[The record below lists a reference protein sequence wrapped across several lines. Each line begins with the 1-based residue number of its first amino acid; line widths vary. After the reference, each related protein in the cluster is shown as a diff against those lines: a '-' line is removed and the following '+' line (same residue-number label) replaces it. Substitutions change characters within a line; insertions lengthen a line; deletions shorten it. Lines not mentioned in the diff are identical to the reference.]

1 MAPRPQRAQWQHP
14 RPNWSPWSSNW
25 SSGIKYQSDA
35 RHLLLGLRPPATC
48 GRRQPPPGG
57 GTAGLRGCGRPG
69 RRALMAAAG
78 PRSHECFSARARGAG
93 GASRCELAG
102 CRRHLFAAAAA
113 ASPGPQR
120 AAGLSAEVVESGRT
134 VLVSL
139 SLPGGLKH
147 QR

>member
-1 MAPRPQRAQWQHP
+1 
-14 RPNWSPWSSNW
+14 
-25 SSGIKYQSDA
+25 
-35 RHLLLGLRPPATC
+35 
-48 GRRQPPPGG
+48 
-57 GTAGLRGCGRPG
+57 
-69 RRALMAAAG
+69 MAAAG

-113 ASPGPQR
+113 ASLGPQR

>member
-1 MAPRPQRAQWQHP
+1 
-14 RPNWSPWSSNW
+14 
-25 SSGIKYQSDA
+25 
-35 RHLLLGLRPPATC
+35 
-48 GRRQPPPGG
+48 
-57 GTAGLRGCGRPG
+57 
-69 RRALMAAAG
+69 MAAGG

-102 CRRHLFAAAAA
+102 CRRHLLAAAAAAA

-139 SLPGGLKH
+139 SLPAGLKH